1 MDDNR
6 PSTGKRLQM
15 LSTKV
20 TSQHSA
26 VAEEIGVLVNDLVS
40 LVREL
45 DPIRRQTVW
54 SAELVRFIAQRQGW
68 MCPACGKEIPSLN
81 ERAHHV
87 DHVVPWSLAGGNEPS
102 NLQILHVGCNL
113 SKKGQRCEL
122 DVLIRY
128 LHGRL
133 MNLR

>member
-1 MDDNR
+1 MDEGV
-6 PSTGKRLQM
+6 PSTQKRLET
-15 LSTKV
+15 LAIRVSDRHRV
-20 TSQHSA
+20 
-26 VAEEIGVLVNDLVS
+26 VAGEIGVLVDELVT

-45 DPIRRQTVW
+45 DPIRRQTLW
-54 SAELVRFIAQRQGW
+54 SAELVRFIAQRQDW
-68 MCPACGKEIPSLN
+68 ICLACGKEIPSLH

-102 NLQILHVGCNL
+102 NLQILHVSCNL
-113 SKKGQRCEL
+113 SKGQRCEL

>member
-1 MDDNR
+1 MDEGV
-6 PSTGKRLQM
+6 PSTQKRLET
-15 LSTKV
+15 LAIRVSDRHRV
-20 TSQHSA
+20 
-26 VAEEIGVLVNDLVS
+26 VAGEIGVLVDELVT

-45 DPIRRQTVW
+45 DPIRRQTLW
-54 SAELVRFIAQRQGW
+54 SAELVRFIAQRQDW
-68 MCPACGKEIPSLN
+68 ICPACGKEIPSLH

-102 NLQILHVGCNL
+102 NLQILHVSCNL
-113 SKKGQRCEL
+113 SKGQRCEL
-122 DVLIRY
+122 GVLIRY

>member
-1 MDDNR
+1 MDEHE
-6 PSTGKRLQM
+6 PSTRKRLET
-15 LSTKV
+15 LAIRVSD
-20 TSQHSA
+20 QHRG
-26 VAEEIGVLVNDLVS
+26 VAREIGVLVDELVV

-45 DPIRRQTVW
+45 DPIRRQTFW
-54 SAELVRFIAQRQGW
+54 SAELVRFIAQRQDW
-68 MCPACGKEIPSLN
+68 ICPACGKEIPSLN

-102 NLQILHVGCNL
+102 NLQILHITCNL
-113 SKKGQRCEL
+113 SKGQRCEL